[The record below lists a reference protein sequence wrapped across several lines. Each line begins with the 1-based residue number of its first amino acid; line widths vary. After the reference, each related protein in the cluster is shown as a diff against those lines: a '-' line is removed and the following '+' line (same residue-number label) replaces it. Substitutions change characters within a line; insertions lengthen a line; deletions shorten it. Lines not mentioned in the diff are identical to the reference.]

1 MSRPTSTDT
10 FERGGDAA
18 VVRLERHYPHPPAK
32 VWRAVTTPQHLAA
45 WFPSKVD
52 VDLRVGGELRFS
64 DDPDLPPG
72 TTGRVTDLDPPR
84 LFAFTWEDDHIRLE
98 LEPRDG
104 GTLLRLVH
112 TFGDTY
118 GAASFA
124 SGWDSC
130 LADLGADLDGR
141 EPPGRR
147 PSAEDHERYLLLFG
161 LDEGEVGQV
170 DGAWR
175 VRFERQLATPEPAV
189 RDVAGAWP
197 DAVDWELRE
206 GTGHGP
212 RLVLTVPAASREE
225 ATAAESEWRARLGH
239 LR

>member
-1 MSRPTSTDT
+1 
-10 FERGGDAA
+10 
-18 VVRLERHYPHPPAK
+18 
-32 VWRAVTTPQHLAA
+32 
-45 WFPSKVD
+45 
-52 VDLRVGGELRFS
+52 
-64 DDPDLPPG
+64 
-72 TTGRVTDLDPPR
+72 
-84 LFAFTWEDDHIRLE
+84 
-98 LEPRDG
+98 
-104 GTLLRLVH
+104 VH

-130 LADLGADLDGR
+130 LVDLGAVLDGR

-147 PSAEDHERYLLLFG
+147 PGAEDHERYLLLFG

-175 VRFERQLATPEPAV
+175 VRFERQLATPEPEV
-189 RDVAGAWP
+189 RDVAGSWP

>member
-1 MSRPTSTDT
+1 MSSDT

-18 VVRLERHYPHPPAK
+18 VVRMERHYPHPPAK
-32 VWRAVTTPQHLAA
+32 VWRAVTTPEHLAA
-45 WFPSKVD
+45 WFPSRVQ

-64 DDPDLPPG
+64 GDPNLPG
-72 TTGRVTDLDPPR
+72 DTKGRVTDLEPPR
-84 LFAFTWEDDHIRLE
+84 VFGFTWENDHIRLE
-98 LEPRDG
+98 LEPQGDG
-104 GTLLRLVH
+104 TRLRLVH

-141 EPPGRR
+141 EPERR
-147 PSAEDHERYLLLFG
+147 PPSAEDHERYLLLFG
-161 LDEGEVGQV
+161 LDEGEVGEV
-170 DGAWR
+170 AGGAWQ
-175 VRFERQLATPEPAV
+175 VRFERQLTTPEPEVRAAV
-189 RDVAGAWP
+189 ASWPGDVS
-197 DAVDWELRE
+197 WELRE

-225 ATAAESEWRARLGH
+225 AAAAEAEWRARLGH